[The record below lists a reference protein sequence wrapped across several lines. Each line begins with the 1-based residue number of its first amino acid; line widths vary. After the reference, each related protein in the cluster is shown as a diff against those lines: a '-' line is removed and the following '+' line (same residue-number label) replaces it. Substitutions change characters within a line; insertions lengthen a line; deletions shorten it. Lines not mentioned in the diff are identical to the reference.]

1 MAVETLRSHLHRQI
15 HQPLLNNKHLHK
27 QKMTDNSNNRW
38 KIAAPSSKSAP
49 LKMAEPLHRKVPSG
63 ASTGASIRQF
73 ELSPL
78 QMVKEICLFYVK
90 KCSGKYEDNKAAAR
104 YVHQMAEEIIIQLSG
119 VAGEIKRNKGEPE
132 LYQALLDEWNENFPP
147 SLGAMG
153 SPKSIAALV
162 SSQST
167 EISDLRSALDTERN
181 KREKDVTEILRS
193 MDAQLQ
199 AYKSSVMSER
209 RHQQL
214 AASQQKENFDREMK
228 LQQDKF
234 REDLDR
240 MASNQVK
247 EVKKSTAAYE
257 TRMLEAQS
265 KIKELE
271 SQLELQKKAHQ
282 AELAALTRSKD
293 RKYAKLDVKYTKL
306 KGRYIEIVA
315 ELNEEGETPT
325 N

>member
-1 MAVETLRSHLHRQI
+1 
-15 HQPLLNNKHLHK
+15 
-27 QKMTDNSNNRW
+27 
-38 KIAAPSSKSAP
+38 
-49 LKMAEPLHRKVPSG
+49 MAEPTHRIVPSG

-153 SPKSIAALV
+153 TPKSIASLV

-167 EISDLRSALDTERN
+167 EIGDLRSALETERS

-214 AASQQKENFDREMK
+214 AAQQQKENFDLEMK
-228 LQQDKF
+228 RLQEKF
-234 REDLDR
+234 RADLDR

-247 EVKKSTAAYE
+247 EIKKSTASYE
-257 TRMLEAQS
+257 NRVLEAQS
-265 KIKELE
+265 KIQELQ
-271 SQLELQKKAHQ
+271 SQLELQQKTHE
-282 AELAALTRSKD
+282 AEMEALKRSKD
-293 RKYAKLDVKYTKL
+293 KKYAKLDVKYSKL
-306 KGRYIEIVA
+306 KEKYVDIVSQ
-315 ELNEEGETPT
+315 LNEEAEQS